1 MTAWLDPVRQVL
13 EQTQSPVQCF
23 FRDDDAGWDDQGL
36 FELLNLFRQYEVP
49 IDLAVIPTSLSK
61 NLIGRLM
68 MRIYKQGQQ
77 IGLHQHGY
85 SHTNHQIEGRKCE
98 FGSSRHPEEQFS
110 DIVIGQGILK
120 ESFNDYL
127 QPIFTPPW
135 NRCTQA
141 TVDVLESLGFS
152 ALSRDSSASPLQIS
166 QLREIPV
173 HIDWFCK
180 RKGVRVDFHG
190 IGLQVAEHI
199 QQHNTL
205 GIMLHHQIT
214 NADERVVL
222 AELLNLLSTHE
233 SIQLSLMK
241 EISE

>member
-1 MTAWLDPVRQVL
+1 MTAWLDPVRQAL
-13 EQTQSPVQCF
+13 DQAQSPVQCF
-23 FRDDDAGWDDQGL
+23 FRDDDAGWDDQRL

-49 IDLAVIPTSLSK
+49 IDLAVIPTCLSK
-61 NLIGRLM
+61 DLIGRLKL
-68 MRIYKQGQQ
+68 RIYKQDQK

-85 SHTNHQIEGRKCE
+85 SHTNHQTEGRKCE
-98 FGSSRHPEEQFS
+98 FGDSREPDQQFS
-110 DIVIGQGILK
+110 DIEIGQQILK
-120 ESFNDYL
+120 QSFHDSL
-127 QPIFTPPW
+127 QAFFTPPW

-152 ALSRDSSASPLQIS
+152 ALSRDSSASPLQFN

-180 RKGVRVDFHG
+180 RKGVRVDFNR
-190 IGLQVAEHI
+190 IGLQMAEHI

-214 NADERVVL
+214 DAEERNVL
-222 AELLNLLSTHE
+222 AELLNFLTRHE

>member
-13 EQTQSPVQCF
+13 DQKQGPVQCY
-23 FRDDDAGWDDQGL
+23 FRDDDAGWDDPGL
-36 FELLNLFRQYEVP
+36 FDLLDLFRQYDVP
-49 IDLAVIPTSLSK
+49 VDLAVIPIYL
-61 NLIGRLM
+61 NQELAAQLL
-68 MRIYKQGQQ
+68 MRIYKHGQQ

-85 SHTNHQIEGRKCE
+85 SHANHQAVGRKSE
-98 FGSSRHPEEQFS
+98 FGIMRLPEQQKN
-110 DIVIGQGILK
+110 DIETGQHLLK
-120 ESFNDYL
+120 DYFLDYL

-141 TVDVLESLGFS
+141 TVDALESCGFQS
-152 ALSRDSSASPLQIS
+152 LSRDSSASPLQINKL
-166 QLREIPV
+166 QEIPV
-173 HIDWFCK
+173 HIDWFGK
-180 RKGVRVDFHG
+180 RKGVRYDF
-190 IGLQVAEHI
+190 QVLGKQMSEHI
-199 QQHNTL
+199 KQHNSI

-222 AELLNLLSTHE
+222 AELLDLLSTHQ